1 MKMKKKLFI
10 PLIAALLT
18 IGLTSVGFAAW
29 VIVGS
34 TTETIKDKNFQV
46 YSVED
51 DRFVFVAATTTDK
64 IVWGKD
70 GTSPVWLD
78 TEKEADNTEHA
89 NESLDIVITLTPSG
103 TNYAGKTV
111 TYTLTPAI
119 TAGES
124 DWTAAK
130 GKGFVAD
137 LPAAQ
142 TLTVKYGADGN
153 VTEVSGA
160 SGGATAEKNGKV
172 VTVTMSFDWGGLT
185 NGENPMKFFNAQPSA
200 STKWTNETYTTY
212 GTYGDAAKAM
222 LDGIATLKDVKYMVT
237 VVGSINQN
245 S

>member
-70 GTSPVWLD
+70 STTPVWLD
-78 TEKEADNTEHA
+78 TEKEADNTAHA
-89 NESLDIVITLTPSG
+89 NESLDAVITLTPSG
-103 TNYAGKTV
+103 SNYAGKTV
-111 TYTLTPAI
+111 TYIVTTAI
-119 TAGES
+119 TAGE
-124 DWTAAK
+124 TAWNTAK
-130 GKGFVAD
+130 SAGFVAD
-137 LPAAQ
+137 IPGAE
-142 TLTVKYGADGN
+142 TLTVVYGADGN
-153 VTEVSGA
+153 VSSVTGA
-160 SGGATAEKNGKV
+160 SSAATVTKDGAV
-172 VTVTMSFDWGGLT
+172 VTVTLSFDWGALT
-185 NGENPMKFFNAQPSA
+185 GGENPMKFFNEQTSA
-200 STKWTNETYTTY
+200 STKWTNTTYTTY

-222 LDGIATLKDVKYMVT
+222 LDGIATLKDVQYTVT
-237 VVGSINQN
+237 VVGSIN
-245 S
+245 

>member
-34 TTETIKDKNFQV
+34 TTAEIKDKNFQV

-51 DRFVFVAATTTDK
+51 DRFVFTAATTTEK

-70 GTSPVWLD
+70 GTTPVWLK
-78 TEKEADNTEHA
+78 TEKEADNTDHA

-111 TYTLTPAI
+111 TYTLTPSI
-119 TAGES
+119 TAGKSVWDE
-124 DWTAAK
+124 AK
-130 GKGFVAD
+130 ADGFVAD

-153 VTEVSGA
+153 VAEVSGA
-160 SGGATAEKNGKV
+160 SGGATVEKSGKV
-172 VTVTMSFDWGGLT
+172 VTVTMSFDWGALT
-185 NGENPMKFFNAQPSA
+185 GGENPMKFFNGVGSA
-200 STKWTNETYTTY
+200 ATTWPTGTSY
-212 GTYGDAAKAM
+212 SYATYGDAAKAM

-237 VVGSINQN
+237 VVGSINP
-245 S
+245 

>member
-34 TTETIKDKNFQV
+34 TTAEIKDKNFQV

-51 DRFVFVAATTTDK
+51 DRFVFAAATSTEN
-64 IVWGKD
+64 IVWGMDSTPADWLTVKNETD
-70 GTSPVWLD
+70 GTAHG
-78 TEKEADNTEHA
+78 E
-89 NESLDIVITLTPSG
+89 ESLDIVITLTPSG
-103 TNYAGKTV
+103 TNYYNKTV

-124 DWTAAK
+124 VWTTAK
-130 GKGFVAD
+130 NSGFVAD

-160 SGGATAEKNGKV
+160 SGGATAEKSGKV
-172 VTVTMSFDWGGLT
+172 VTVTMSFDWGALT
-185 NGENPMKFFNAQPSA
+185 GGENPMKFFNSKDSA
-200 STKWTNETYTTY
+200 ATAWPTGTSYSYT
-212 GTYGDAAKAM
+212 TYGDAAKAM
-222 LDGIATLKDVKYMVT
+222 LDGIATLKTVTYAVT
-237 VVGSINQN
+237 VVGSINQ
-245 S
+245 

>member
-51 DRFVFVAATTTDK
+51 DRFVFVAATSTEK

-103 TNYAGKTV
+103 TNYYSKTV
-111 TYTLTPAI
+111 KYTLTPAI

-124 DWTAAK
+124 DWNLAK
-130 GKGFVAD
+130 SKGFVAD
-137 LPAAQ
+137 IPGAE
-142 TLTVKYGADGN
+142 TLTVVYDAAGK
-153 VTEVSGA
+153 VSSFTGA
-160 SGGATAEKNGKV
+160 SGATVTYSENV
-172 VTVTMSFDWGGLT
+172 VTVKMSFKWGALT
-185 NGENPMKFFNAQPSA
+185 GGQNPMKFFNGVGSA
-200 STKWTNETYTTY
+200 ATDWPTGNSYDY
-212 GTYGDAAKAM
+212 DTYGDAAKAM
-222 LDGIATLKDVKYMVT
+222 LDGIATLKTVTYAVT
-237 VVGSINQN
+237 VVGSINQ
-245 S
+245 